1 MTSSA
6 STATPLRPQ
15 HDFELRVEEVKA
27 PKSDINALILDY
39 LTMEGYPNAAANFS
53 KEANLIPH
61 QETPSIIA
69 RQEIQNCIH
78 SGNIQTAIE
87 TLNDFDPE
95 ILDEDKALHFSLLR
109 LQLVELIRTCNT
121 PGGDIRPALKF
132 ATEQLGPRAPTNR
145 KFLGDLEKTMA
156 LLMFP
161 SDSLEPELAAL
172 LKPELRL
179 EVADNV
185 NRAILERQSQRRE
198 SAIRQLVRMRVW
210 AENTARD
217 KGKSLPECLELEG
230 LELGLNVPGLS
241 RLPPQARNGHDPM
254 ITT

>member
-1 MTSSA
+1 
-6 STATPLRPQ
+6 
-15 HDFELRVEEVKA
+15 
-27 PKSDINALILDY
+27 
-39 LTMEGYPNAAANFS
+39 MEGYPNAAANFS
-53 KEANLIPH
+53 KEANLAPH

-121 PGGDIRPALKF
+121 PGSDIGPALKF
-132 ATEQLGPRAPTNR
+132 ATEQLGPRAPTNQ
-145 KFLGDLEKTMA
+145 KFLGDLEKTMS

-161 SDSLEPELAAL
+161 SDNLEPELAAL

-210 AENTARD
+210 AENIARD
-217 KGKSLPECLELEG
+217 KGKSIPEY
-230 LELGLNVPGLS
+230 LELGLNTDLS
-241 RLPPQARNGHDPM
+241 GHGRMSSQAGNGHDPM

>member
-1 MTSSA
+1 M
-6 STATPLRPQ
+6 
-15 HDFELRVEEVKA
+15 
-27 PKSDINALILDY
+27 
-39 LTMEGYPNAAANFS
+39 
-53 KEANLIPH
+53 
-61 QETPSIIA
+61 
-69 RQEIQNCIH
+69 
-78 SGNIQTAIE
+78 
-87 TLNDFDPE
+87 
-95 ILDEDKALHFSLLR
+95 
-109 LQLVELIRTCNT
+109 

-172 LKPELRL
+172 LKPDLRL

-210 AENTARD
+210 AETTARD

-230 LELGLNVPGLS
+230 LELGLNVPGLG
-241 RLPPQARNGHDPM
+241 RLPSQARNGHDPM